1 MACPLERGI
10 SAFAIWHLLPTADCG
25 QRTADCGSGRGVQ
38 TATENTFAYEFFK
51 MFFALTS
58 FTGQSSYE
66 KFAVQTKL
74 PLQRLPRSEGTTG
87 YGAEGGVAACN
98 GTRLGLHSILKCDY
112 SSPGGNSSMFIK
124 HA

>member
-10 SAFAIWHLLPTADCG
+10 SAFAIWHLL
-25 QRTADCGSGRGVQ
+25 RTADCDCGRGRGVQ

-74 PLQRLPRSEGTTG
+74 PLQRLPAVGHNGSR
-87 YGAEGGVAACN
+87 AEAWQLA
-98 GTRLGLHSILKCDY
+98 TEHGLVYIAY
-112 SSPGGNSSMFIK
+112 
-124 HA
+124 

>member
-1 MACPLERGI
+1 M
-10 SAFAIWHLLPTADCG
+10 
-25 QRTADCGSGRGVQ
+25 Q

-74 PLQRLPRSEGTTG
+74 PLQRLPRWVGTRG
-87 YGAEGGVAACN
+87 RGGAVLLAN

>member
-10 SAFAIWHLLPTADCG
+10 SAFAIWHLLSTADCG
-25 QRTADCGSGRGVQ
+25 QRTADCDCGSGRGVQ

-87 YGAEGGVAACN
+87 
-98 GTRLGLHSILKCDY
+98 
-112 SSPGGNSSMFIK
+112 
-124 HA
+124 